1 MYYLQLKIVSE
12 RLSDFPKV
20 TQVVVVKLRFKPTL
34 SPYTALTL
42 TGFPFHPRVM
52 TQTLWGVT
60 CQLLEGQSRSAHP
73 IPSGKSYRQLSFLI
87 NPLYSSSLKH
97 KTFMCVHAK
106 LRRSC
111 PTLCDPNRLFCPWDS
126 PGMNTGVGCH
136 ALLQGIFLTQ
146 GSNPRLLYLLHWQVG
161 SLPLVPPGDPQ
172 THIVLEKW
180 DLKHPFFLHSPLF
193 TCFPTGSSC
202 LQTSHAVY
210 LPLNKP

>member
-1 MYYLQLKIVSE
+1 MSLILLKTLWGKYMYYLQLKIVSE

-73 IPSGKSYRQLSFLI
+73 IPAGKSYRQISFLI

-106 LRRSC
+106 LHLSC

-146 GSNPRLLYLLHWQVG
+146 GSNPRL
-161 SLPLVPPGDPQ
+161 
-172 THIVLEKW
+172 
-180 DLKHPFFLHSPLF
+180 
-193 TCFPTGSSC
+193 
-202 LQTSHAVY
+202 
-210 LPLNKP
+210 

>member
-1 MYYLQLKIVSE
+1 MYCLQLKIVSE
-12 RLSDFPKV
+12 RLSYFPKV
-20 TQVVVVKLRFKPTL
+20 TQVVVVKLRFRPTL
-34 SPYTALTL
+34 SSYTALIL
-42 TGFPFHPRVM
+42 TGFPFHLGVM
-52 TQTLWGVT
+52 TRTLWGMT

-73 IPSGKSYRQLSFLI
+73 IPGGKSCRQLSFLI

-106 LRRSC
+106 LLRSC
-111 PTLCDPNRLFCPWDS
+111 PTLCNPTRLFCPCDS

-146 GSNPRLLYLLHWQVG
+146 GLNSHLLYLLHCQVG
-161 SLPLVPPGDPQ
+161 SLPLVPPGEPQ

-180 DLKHPFFLHSPLF
+180 DLKHPLLLHSPPF

-202 LQTSHAVY
+202 L
-210 LPLNKP
+210 